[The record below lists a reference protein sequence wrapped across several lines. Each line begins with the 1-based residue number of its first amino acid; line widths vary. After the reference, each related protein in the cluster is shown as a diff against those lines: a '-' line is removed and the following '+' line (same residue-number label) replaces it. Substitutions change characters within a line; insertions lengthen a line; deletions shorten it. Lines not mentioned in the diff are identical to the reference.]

1 MNPFNRFRLV
11 HWMIAGLILACYF
24 TEDSFERLHVWLGYG
39 LIVFLIVRLI
49 LALKKSAR
57 FPGVLPQWALLKN
70 LNLLHVSKL
79 LTVGIL
85 AATVV
90 TAGTGILM
98 VDNTRIIG
106 DAVTAVVPAAQA
118 GGHYDDHDTYGDGH
132 DEDEASEWL
141 ADVHEV
147 AANTVLWLAG
157 FHAAYLLAF
166 RRTAMWNM
174 LRGLKRRPA
183 A

>member
-39 LIVFLIVRLI
+39 LIVFLIVGLI
-49 LALKKSAR
+49 LALKKSAG
-57 FPGVLPQWALLKN
+57 FPGVLPQWSLLKN

-90 TAGTGILM
+90 TATI
-98 VDNTRIIG
+98 R
-106 DAVTAVVPAAQA
+106 
-118 GGHYDDHDTYGDGH
+118 
-132 DEDEASEWL
+132 
-141 ADVHEV
+141 
-147 AANTVLWLAG
+147 
-157 FHAAYLLAF
+157 LL
-166 RRTAMWNM
+166 RNC
-174 LRGLKRRPA
+174 RG
-183 A
+183 